1 MTKQQIVSQVKKNGT
16 PKVVEV
22 FVGSVYAPEYEMRT
36 EHDTALS
43 LAFHAAVT
51 K

>member
-1 MTKQQIVSQVKKNGT
+1 MTVKEQVLANGT

-22 FVGSVYAPEYEMRT
+22 FVGGVYAPEYEMRT
-36 EHDTALS
+36 EHVSAMAQ
-43 LAFHAAVT
+43 AFAKAAQ